1 MTNKTEHDSHGSK
14 TVEIS
19 DMKYSIFKVCNL
31 FYLFFI
37 HLLTYL
43 EARTKPRLNIIGNLQ
58 VEMEF
63 ISTCLYF
70 RSILIFVKTFQLGPT
85 LEQKP
90 PTYILIFL
98 LGS

>member
-31 FYLFFI
+31 LYLFFI

-43 EARTKPRLNIIGNLQ
+43 EAK
-58 VEMEF
+58 
-63 ISTCLYF
+63 S
-70 RSILIFVKTFQLGPT
+70 
-85 LEQKP
+85 
-90 PTYILIFL
+90 
-98 LGS
+98 